1 MRPPLPFYILFT
13 MQDVTPN
20 PPNPIPRIVEE
31 WQRPLL
37 HRSLEFEKYGLMG
50 MDAMHVACAENA
62 KADFFVTCDDNLI
75 KKLERIDNIGI
86 HCCPV
91 NFYV

>member
-1 MRPPLPFYILFT
+1 
-13 MQDVTPN
+13 
-20 PPNPIPRIVEE
+20 
-31 WQRPLL
+31 
-37 HRSLEFEKYGLMG
+37 MG

>member
-1 MRPPLPFYILFT
+1 

-75 KKLERIDNIGI
+75 KSWNGLIILGFTAVRLTFTYSI
-86 HCCPV
+86 
-91 NFYV
+91 